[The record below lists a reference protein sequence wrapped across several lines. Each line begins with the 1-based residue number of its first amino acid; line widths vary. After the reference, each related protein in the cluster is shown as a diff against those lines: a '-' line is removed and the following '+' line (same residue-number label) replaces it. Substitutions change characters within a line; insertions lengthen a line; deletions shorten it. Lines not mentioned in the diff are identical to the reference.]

1 MSMPPK
7 PDTSKRGCKEPKGS
21 VKNITE
27 QVGGLKIEDS
37 HSKDTKQ
44 GNDGTPENKSKG
56 NVRKKGARK
65 PLLIDIKKCNTNNG
79 ECMENHP
86 WEPNRP
92 KIMPDEMDESAVYT
106 VGKNWK
112 HWDKVDL
119 RKIYQHLPTFVK
131 EMKGKTCRQELEEV
145 VERNESLD
153 TEGSETEASANEDTD
168 EKDSDTKG
176 SGTEASVNIDTDK
189 EDSDTE
195 GLDTEASDTEASDT
209 EGSETKAS
217 ANEGKDKE
225 DSGNEGSVNNSS
237 TNKDMKSGGS
247 ETKASENLTPHVK
260 EVVDKL
266 RGKDQSKD
274 KPDLPRK
281 EKESFRAYSFPPQ
294 QEPPQKPNIWFL
306 DCEYMC
312 KVHLP
317 DNTSHWLDDSDKSG
331 KRIRAIKPDK
341 IGQRWIFTPSFRRA
355 KIALLDWPDDQILN
369 SKNTIR
375 ILVVRPTEFEEYVK
389 YCGDKFHII
398 SLPNDEIGA
407 GYPRLWI
414 QKIALRLKLNFIWM
428 IDDSLL
434 CFYEYHPDDGEET
447 IYDPDRRRKFSIVFK
462 SIEYFVQ
469 CASSHT
475 VPIAA
480 MSPRQFRGAKPP
492 LFEQLACLP
501 PQIAVYLNLE
511 ALKSRDIYYRPE
523 LQVLEDMVFGYE
535 CEQNGLKVFVD
546 NRIQLKDKD
555 WRDTGARSI
564 SVQQKMREADEVFEA
579 NTTTQLIFQYKM

>member
-37 HSKDTKQ
+37 HSKDSKQ
-44 GNDGTPENKSKG
+44 GNDGTPETKSKG
-56 NVRKKGARK
+56 TVRKKGARR

-119 RKIYQHLPTFVK
+119 RKIYQHLPKFVK

-145 VERNESLD
+145 LQLD
-153 TEGSETEASANEDTD
+153 KSSDTRDSETEASAN
-168 EKDSDTKG
+168 K
-176 SGTEASVNIDTDK
+176 DTDK
-189 EDSDTE
+189 EGSGNDGSENNSSANKDME
-195 GLDTEASDTEASDT
+195 SGS
-209 EGSETKAS
+209 SETKAPPKMLRFKPIS
-217 ANEGKDKE
+217 DEY
-225 DSGNEGSVNNSS
+225 
-237 TNKDMKSGGS
+237 
-247 ETKASENLTPHVK
+247 LTPHVK
-260 EVVDKL
+260 EVVYMQRK
-266 RGKDQSKD
+266 KDEPKD
-274 KPDLPRK
+274 KPDLPDTPK
-281 EKESFRAYSFPPQ
+281 VKESFRAYSLPRPQ
-294 QEPPQKPNIWFL
+294 NPQQKPNIWFL

-317 DNTSHWLDDSDKSG
+317 GNTSDWLDDSDKSG

-341 IGQRWIFTPSFRRA
+341 IDQRWIFTPSFRRA
-355 KIALLDWPDDQILN
+355 KIALLDWPDDRILN

-579 NTTTQLIFQYKM
+579 NTTTQLIFRY

>member
-7 PDTSKRGCKEPKGS
+7 PDTPKSGSNEPEES

-27 QVGGLKIEDS
+27 RAASLEIKDS
-37 HSKDTKQ
+37 HGKDTKQ
-44 GNDGTPENKSKG
+44 RNDKTPENKSKG
-56 NVRKKGARK
+56 NKTKRGPQRKLKFTQN
-65 PLLIDIKKCNTNNG
+65 DG
-79 ECMENHP
+79 EYMKDHP
-86 WEPNRP
+86 WEPVRP
-92 KIMPDEMDESAVYT
+92 MSEYISESAVYK
-106 VGKNWK
+106 VDKNWK
-112 HWDKVDL
+112 HWGKVDL
-119 RKIYQHLPTFVK
+119 GKIYEHLPQFVK

-195 GLDTEASDTEASDT
+195 GLDTEASDTEASDTEASDT

-317 DNTSHWLDDSDKSG
+317 HNTSHWLDDSDKSG

-341 IGQRWIFTPSFRRA
+341 INQRWIFTPSFRRA
-355 KIALLDWPDDQILN
+355 KIALLDWPEDQIQN
-369 SKNTIR
+369 SGNTIR

-428 IDDSLL
+428 IDDSVR
-434 CFYEYHPDDGEET
+434 CFYEYHPKDGKGTKHSPE
-447 IYDPDRRRKFSIVFK
+447 RRRKFGIVFQ
-462 SIEYFVQ
+462 SIEQFVQ
-469 CASSHT
+469 RAKSDAS
-475 VPIAA
+475 PIAA
-480 MSPRQFRGAKPP
+480 MSPGRYRGVKPTMKKQIVCRSP
-492 LFEQLACLP
+492 R
-501 PQIAVYLNLE
+501 IAVYLNLE

-535 CEQNGLKVFVD
+535 CEKNGLKVFMD
-546 NRIQLKDKD
+546 NRIHLQDRK
-555 WRDTGARSI
+555 WRDTGARSS
-564 SVQQKMREADEVFEA
+564 SVQQKMKEESKA
-579 NTTTQLIFQYKM
+579 NTTT